1 MIEAVQNQLEKR
13 PEFKPDVILIDGNGI
28 LHPQRFG
35 SACHVGVGKSLRFL
49 RDKYSNPNL
58 DVP

>member
-1 MIEAVQNQLEKR
+1 MITAVQNQLEMR

-35 SACHVGVGKSLRFL
+35 SACHVGVGKS
-49 RDKYSNPNL
+49 KNNPQCGK
-58 DVP
+58 